1 MGSGCSGP
9 SAASPCQ
16 QHFCARQ
23 VGTFSS
29 WAARK
34 RHRNYWGVHDED
46 GLSFLHC
53 FSSDRRFRRDERQP
67 RHPGVQLTYGRILGK
82 RWVYFLSVLLST
94 LEVLYCCSVYL
105 ICAWAAGALQS
116 GGAASSLPY
125 CVAPLVVKK
134 KKKMQRSLKLHSLSK
149 SVFLSRSSCNR
160 KSTQS
165 LSFHPLL

>member
-67 RHPGVQLTYGRILGK
+67 RHPGVQLTYAYGRILGK

-134 KKKMQRSLKLHSLSK
+134 KKDAAEPEAAQFVQEW
-149 SVFLSRSSCNR
+149 VFIPVQL
-160 KSTQS
+160 
-165 LSFHPLL
+165 